1 MVIDAA
7 LAPRRLLGRDTST
20 ARPSRDWAMAAV
32 IVVLTASITAL
43 VVRFP
48 HSVSYAAFV
57 FVAVAAA
64 TLLHGT
70 QLLAS
75 YVTLAAAGVTSSVVP
90 QAPKHTVGS
99 FLVVLAVTMG
109 VLLVADRR
117 RSEVGIPAAVGTSM
131 LVDLR
136 ERLRAQGRLP
146 VLPNGWNLDSCIAPA
161 HGDSFSGDFVVA
173 DCPTTSTLEIAVVD
187 VSGKGCTAGSRSLL
201 LGGALSGL
209 LGAVE
214 PDRFLP
220 CANQHLV
227 RQGWSE
233 GFATAIHA
241 AIDLETGRF
250 SVGSAGHPA
259 AVHFQAGRGR
269 WQPVSGASGVLLGVL
284 DQQSPADYPRAHGVM
299 ERGDALLLFTDGVIE
314 APGFDLFQGLDR
326 LLGQADRAAATGFS
340 GAAGR
345 LCAAAR
351 SGETDDRA
359 IVLLWRT

>member
-7 LAPRRLLGRDTST
+7 LAPRRLLRRENT
-20 ARPSRDWAMAAV
+20 ATHPGHDWLITAAV
-32 IVVLTASITAL
+32 AAGAAVMTAL
-43 VVRFP
+43 VVRIP
-48 HSVSYAAFV
+48 SSTVYAGFV
-57 FVAVAAA
+57 LLAVAAA
-64 TLLHGT
+64 AVVHGAQLMTSYAVIGASGVASALLPGT
-70 QLLAS
+70 PRITATSFALILMGTMAILLR
-75 YVTLAAAGVTSSVVP
+75 T
-90 QAPKHTVGS
+90 
-99 FLVVLAVTMG
+99 
-109 VLLVADRR
+109 DRR
-117 RSEVGIPAAVGTSM
+117 RTQVGIHPAVGTSM

-146 VLPNGWNLDSCIAPA
+146 ILPTGWNVESCIAPA
-161 HGDSFSGDFVVA
+161 HGDSFSGDFVLVE
-173 DCPTTSTLEIAVVD
+173 CPTADTLEIAVVD
-187 VSGKGCTAGSRSLL
+187 VSGKGWTAGSRSLL
-201 LGGALSGL
+201 LGGAFSGL

-214 PDRFLP
+214 PARFLP
-220 CANQHLV
+220 AANQHLV

-241 AIDLETGRF
+241 AVDLQTGQF

-269 WQPVSGASGVLLGVL
+269 WQPIAGASGVVLGVL
-284 DQQSPADYPRAHGVM
+284 EDQECADYPRAHGVM

-326 LLGQADRAAATGFS
+326 LLGHADRAAATGFG

-359 IVLLWRT
+359 VVLLWRN

>member
-7 LAPRRLLGRDTST
+7 LAPRRLLGRDATT
-20 ARPSRDWAMAAV
+20 QRPSRAWAMTAV
-32 IVVLTASITAL
+32 IVALTAFVTAL

-48 HSVSYAAFV
+48 HSMSYAAFV

-70 QLLAS
+70 QLLTS
-75 YVTLAAAGVTSSVVP
+75 YVAVGAAGVATSVLP
-90 QAPKHTVGS
+90 QTSTPTTGS
-99 FLVVLAVTMG
+99 FLAVLAITMG
-109 VLLVADRR
+109 VLLTADRR
-117 RSEVGIPAAVGTSM
+117 HAEVGISPAVGTSM

-146 VLPNGWNLDSCIAPA
+146 VLPSGWNLDSCIAPA
-161 HGDSFSGDFVVA
+161 HGDSFSGDFVIA
-173 DCPTTSTLEIAVVD
+173 DCPTSSTLEIAVVD

-214 PDRFLP
+214 PQRFLP
-220 CANQHLV
+220 SANQHLV

-241 AIDLETGRF
+241 EIDLDTGRF

-284 DQQSPADYPRAHGVM
+284 DHQGPADYPRAHGVM

-314 APGFDLFQGLDR
+314 APGFDLLQGVDR

>member
-1 MVIDAA
+1 MIIDAS
-7 LAPRRLLGRDTST
+7 LAPRRLLRRDAAAASPTNCGLLLAAST
-20 ARPSRDWAMAAV
+20 AAV
-32 IVVLTASITAL
+32 GGAVGLVAL
-43 VVRFP
+43 FP
-48 HSVSYAAFV
+48 QSTSFAV
-57 FVAVAAA
+57 FVLIAVAAA
-64 TLLHGT
+64 VLLHGAH
-70 QLLAS
+70 LIVS
-75 YVTLAAAGVTSSVVP
+75 YAVTLTGAAVAELLPNTTRSTAASFGFILVATMAILVT
-90 QAPKHTVGS
+90 
-99 FLVVLAVTMG
+99 
-109 VLLVADRR
+109 ADRR
-117 RSEVGIPAAVGTSM
+117 RSRVGVSPSVGTSM

-146 VLPNGWNLDSCIAPA
+146 VLSGGWNIESCIAPA
-161 HGDSFSGDFVVA
+161 HGDSFSGDFLVA
-173 DCPTTSTLEIAVVD
+173 NCPDPGALEIALVD

-201 LGGALSGL
+201 LGGAFSGL

-214 PDRFLP
+214 PARFLP
-220 CANQHLV
+220 AANQHLV

-241 AIDLETGRF
+241 AVDLRTGRF

-269 WQPVSGASGVLLGVL
+269 WQPVTGATGVLLGVL
-284 DQQSPADYPRAHGVM
+284 DDQTPEDYPRACGVL

-314 APGFDLFQGLDR
+314 APGFDLLQGLDR
-326 LLGQADRAAATGFS
+326 LLGHADLAAATGFE

-359 IVLLWRT
+359 VILLWRD

>member
-1 MVIDAA
+1 MVSEAS
-7 LAPRRLLGRDTST
+7 LAPRRLIRRDVASAKPMHDT
-20 ARPSRDWAMAAV
+20 V
-32 IVVLTASITAL
+32 LLVVVLFATVAAGCLVAL
-43 VVRFP
+43 FP
-48 HSVSYAAFV
+48 HSTSYAV
-57 FVAVAAA
+57 FVLLAVAAA
-64 TLLHGT
+64 ALLHGPHLWISYT
-70 QLLAS
+70 GIATAAVGAAVLPGSPESTTAS
-75 YVTLAAAGVTSSVVP
+75 FGFILAA
-90 QAPKHTVGS
+90 
-99 FLVVLAVTMG
+99 TMAI
-109 VLLVADRR
+109 LVAVDRR
-117 RSEVGIPAAVGTSM
+117 RGRGGVSPSVGTSM

-146 VLPNGWNLDSCIAPA
+146 ILSDGWHLESCIAPA
-161 HGDSFSGDFVVA
+161 HGDSFSGDFAVA
-173 DCPTTSTLEIAVVD
+173 NCPDPSTLEIALVD
-187 VSGKGCTAGSRSLL
+187 VSGKGCTAGTRSLL

-214 PDRFLP
+214 PARFLP
-220 CANQHLV
+220 AANQHLV

-241 AIDLETGRF
+241 ALDLRTGQF

-269 WQPVSGASGVLLGVL
+269 WQPVTGARGVLLGVL
-284 DQQSPADYPRAHGVM
+284 DHQAAADYPRATGVL

-314 APGFDLFQGLDR
+314 AQGFDLLQGLDR
-326 LLGQADRAAATGFS
+326 LLGHADRAAATGFG

-359 IVLLWRT
+359 VVLLWRD

>member
-7 LAPRRLLGRDTST
+7 LAPRRLLGRETTDTRTSAGWVLT
-20 ARPSRDWAMAAV
+20 AV
-32 IVVLTASITAL
+32 VVVLTASIAGL
-43 VVRFP
+43 VLRFP
-48 HSVSYAAFV
+48 HTVSYAAFV

-70 QLLAS
+70 RLLAS
-75 YVTLAAAGVTSSVVP
+75 YVVLGAAGLITSLLP
-90 QAPKHTVGS
+90 QTSKATAVS
-99 FLVVLAVTMG
+99 FLIVLAVTMG
-109 VLLVADRR
+109 VLLAADRR
-117 RSEVGIPAAVGTSM
+117 RTEIGISPAVGTSM

-146 VLPNGWNLDSCIAPA
+146 VLPTGWNLDSCIAPA

-173 DCPTTSTLEIAVVD
+173 DCPTPGTLEVAVVD

-214 PDRFLP
+214 PHRFLP
-220 CANQHLV
+220 AANQHLV

-241 AIDLETGRF
+241 AIDLNTGRF

-284 DQQSPADYPRAHGVM
+284 DQQGPTDYPRAHGVM

-314 APGFDLFQGLDR
+314 APGFDLMQGLDR

-345 LCAAAR
+345 LCAEAR

-359 IVLLWRT
+359 VVLFWRT